1 MKKIELTTDE
11 QVVYNIL
18 KRLAKQANQ
27 RMLRAERLTGYREN
41 MASKDLTDL
50 LSSIEGLTK
59 TGRVK
64 VSKSMTLQ
72 QMEDSITAL
81 EKYLRDKTSTISG
94 LREVKQKIE
103 KDYFKGEKITW
114 EQAIAMYQSF
124 YKYTWIYEYMSQSE
138 FWTDYG
144 NPARFHQIT
153 QKEFVESLQ
162 LRIKKTDEIYRKA
175 LEELYNYCAYGTSL

>member
-1 MKKIELTTDE
+1 ELTTDE
-11 QVVYNIL
+11 QVLYNIL
-18 KRLAKQANQ
+18 KKLAKQANQ

-50 LSSIEGLTK
+50 LSSSEGLTK

-81 EKYLRDKTSTISG
+81 EKYISDKTSKISG
-94 LREVKQKIE
+94 LKEVKQKIE
-103 KDYFKGEKITW
+103 KDYFKGEKISW
-114 EQAIAMYQSF
+114 EQAIAMYHTF
-124 YKYTWIYEYMSQSE
+124 YKYTWIYDYMSASE

-144 NPARFHQIT
+144 NPARFHQISKT
-153 QKEFVESLQ
+153 EFVESLKI
-162 LRIKKTDEIYRKA
+162 RIQKTDTIYQTA
-175 LEELYNYCAYGTSL
+175 LEELYDYCSGGV